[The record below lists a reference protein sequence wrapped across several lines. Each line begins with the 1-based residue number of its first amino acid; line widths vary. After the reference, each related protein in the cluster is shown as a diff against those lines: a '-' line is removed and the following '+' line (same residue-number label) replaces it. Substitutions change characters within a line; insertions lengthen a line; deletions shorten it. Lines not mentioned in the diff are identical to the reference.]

1 MKYVFLL
8 ELLNDASLL
17 EANKSIIFYT

>member
-8 ELLNDASLL
+8 QLLNDVSLL

>member
-1 MKYVFLL
+1 MKYDFLL
-8 ELLNDASLL
+8 QLLNDASLL